1 MLATY
6 ADPRESS
13 IILQMDDK
21 SALLHQL
28 RIDRSAETS
37 GGGSGGWLKGL
48 ISGLILVLLLGAGI
62 WFWLRPGGV
71 PVRVVSAQAISASS
85 GSSSSLLDASG
96 YVVARREATVSAK
109 ITGKVVEL
117 FIEEGSHVNA
127 GQIVAKLDDTNTRAE
142 LNQAQA
148 QLESNR
154 ASLAQVKVNLAN
166 AERDLKRKQGLV
178 AESLISVADLD
189 TAQTT
194 LDSDKAQLV
203 TAERNVDTGRA
214 MVEVAQRNED
224 DTIVRAPFSGVITVK
239 AAQPGEIVSP
249 FTAGGGFTRTGIGT
263 VVDMDSLEVE
273 VDVNENFINRVHA
286 DQLARVRLNAYPD
299 FEIPAYVIAVIPTA
313 DRAKGTVKVRIGFKQ
328 KDPRIL
334 PEMGARVSFLGD
346 ETSTVTAATKAGVSV
361 PVEAVQMDTQAGADT
376 GVVFLVHGDKVER
389 RAVKLGVASAGN
401 QIILSGV
408 TAGDRLAVGD
418 LSKLSDGIAIRVER

>member
-1 MLATY
+1 
-6 ADPRESS
+6 
-13 IILQMDDK
+13 MDDK

-28 RIDRSAETS
+28 RIDRGSEK
-37 GGGSGGWLKGL
+37 GGDGGSRGWLKGL
-48 ISGLILVLLLGAGI
+48 IAVLILLLLLSAGI
-62 WFWLRPGGV
+62 WLWLRRGGV
-71 PVRVVSAQAISASS
+71 PVKVVSAQASSA
-85 GSSSSLLDASG
+85 GTGGAGSLLDASG

-142 LNQAQA
+142 LNQARA

-154 ASLAQVKVNLAN
+154 AALAQVKVNLAN

-214 MVEVAQRNED
+214 TVEVSQRNED

-286 DQLARVRLNAYPD
+286 DQLAHVRLNAYPD

-313 DRAKGTVKVRIGFKQ
+313 DRAKATVKVRIGFKQ

-346 ETSTVTAATKAGVSV
+346 ETSASAPAAKPGVSV
-361 PVEAVQMDTQAGADT
+361 PVEAVQTDVQAGADT
-376 GVVFLVHGDKVER
+376 GVVFLIHGDKVER
-389 RAVKLGVASAGN
+389 RAVKLGSTSSGN
-401 QIILSGV
+401 QIVLSGLN
-408 TAGDRLAVGD
+408 AGDRLAVGD
-418 LSKLSDGIAIRVER
+418 PAKLSDGVTIRVEQ